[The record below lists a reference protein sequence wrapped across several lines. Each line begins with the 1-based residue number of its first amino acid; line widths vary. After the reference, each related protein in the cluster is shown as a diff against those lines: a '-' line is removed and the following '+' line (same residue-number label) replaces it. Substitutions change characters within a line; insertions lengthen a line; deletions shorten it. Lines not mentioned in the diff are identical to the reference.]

1 MASVE
6 TANVGM
12 FHHIERKQ
20 GNREVCTYSLERHIY
35 ARLYDDDKSAQ
46 MKVVRNVEERTED
59 VLQQKFYSGAG
70 PEFGR

>member
-12 FHHIERKQ
+12 FHHIKRKQ
-20 GNREVCTYSLERHIY
+20 GNREVCTYSLRRHVY

-46 MKVVRNVEERTED
+46 MNVVRDVDEKTEGRFATE
-59 VLQQKFYSGAG
+59 VL
-70 PEFGR
+70 